1 MEIINTCLPLDIIY
15 ESPRAEPKD
24 KNINSGPVKLI
35 WPKSWGKKGPK
46 KSSHAIS
53 LHLLAFR
60 LRCAYIEYESFHKT

>member
-35 WPKSWGKKGPK
+35 WPKSWGKKGTK
-46 KSSHAIS
+46 KNKPCNLFTFTGLPSAVC
-53 LHLLAFR
+53 LD
-60 LRCAYIEYESFHKT
+60 